1 MAQETTTINRDA
13 RIAIIGAGPA
23 GLSAAWFLSKNNFH
37 NVTVLEKLGRVGGLC
52 KSITIKGMSYD
63 IGANYVTWAYT
74 ETLKIAK
81 ELDAKTYKEKP
92 YTSIE
97 IYDEETKARY
107 RPLQEAVLFNPFTK
121 EKVGYFSFMIAAL
134 RYLWIRIKLMSV
146 IDRPD
151 YLAKISYE
159 THPELCVSFKDW
171 LRKNKLD
178 SLASLFEFPVTIMGY
193 GQLRDIA
200 APYVLRYISLKTFF
214 PMVAPRLP
222 LIGWIIGFFFP
233 WPRRF
238 KMGFQRLWQ
247 KVAWRTNVRL
257 NINIKKI
264 RRSDVPDISDVSKES
279 PKAPIV
285 IDFEYV
291 QQEMNELDIAKAT
304 MNFDYLI
311 LACPLTE
318 DVFDQLKLTRSN
330 EEKELFGKIIVNP
343 YCMTTYWVNN
353 MDMPEP
359 IAPILPLPERGKP
372 WAVARQFQ
380 HLGNKFTQFY
390 TRTEPIE
397 PSEILKMNKDERLKR
412 MNKDEIKVKE
422 EVKKLVELLD
432 GQIDETNSRW
442 QTYDRFTYFQHVTEK
457 DIGDKYYEK
466 LANLQGKDRT
476 YYVGGVTDFELV
488 EPIVQHSKYL
498 VEKHFVGQ
506 SHL

>member
-1 MAQETTTINRDA
+1 MTEETTTINRDA

-97 IYDEETKARY
+97 IKDGKARY

-121 EKVGYFSFMIAAL
+121 EKVGYLSFMIAAL

-151 YLAKISYE
+151 YLAKINYT

-171 LRKNKLD
+171 LRKKNLD

-238 KMGFQRLWQ
+238 TMGFQRLWQ

-264 RRSDVPDISDVSKES
+264 RRSDVPDLSDISKES

-291 QQEMNELDIAKAT
+291 HQEMNKLDIAKAT

-311 LACPLTE
+311 LACPLTT
-318 DVFDQLKLTRSN
+318 DVFDRLKLTRTSG
-330 EEKELFGKIIVNP
+330 EEEIFGKDTSGKEKITVNP

-359 IAPILPLPERGKP
+359 IAPILPLSELGKP

-390 TRTEPIE
+390 TQTEPIA
-397 PSEILKMNKDERLKR
+397 PSEILKMSDDERLKR
-412 MNKDEIKVKE
+412 MNEDEIKVKE
-422 EVKKLVELLD
+422 EVKKLVALLD
-432 GQIDETNSRW
+432 GQIDTTQSRW
-442 QTYDRFTYFQHVTEK
+442 NSYDRFTYFQHWSPEQ
-457 DIGDKYYEK
+457 IGNKYYE
-466 LANLQGKDRT
+466 NSRT
-476 YYVGGVTDFELV
+476 CKVRIGPFMSAV
-488 EPIVQHSKYL
+488 
-498 VEKHFVGQ
+498 
-506 SHL
+506 